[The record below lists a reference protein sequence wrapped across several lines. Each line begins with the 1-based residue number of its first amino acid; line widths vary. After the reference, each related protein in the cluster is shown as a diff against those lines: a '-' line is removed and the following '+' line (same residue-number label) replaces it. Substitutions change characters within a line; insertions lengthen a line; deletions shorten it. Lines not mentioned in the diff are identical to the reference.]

1 MEDRPHVVLRGRTKS
16 NMIRVFISSTF
27 TDMSS
32 ERKALLDKAYPEVVT
47 FCRSLGLMFEALLG
61 NRYGHRSLPRLI
73 PEKLFE
79 VLLSKLSK
87 SPEGVEQL
95 SQWFLKDSNAVPP
108 TYVLQPVTAHFP
120 HYSDLRPE
128 RRPQRDNEV
137 LSWRFTENQLLQLL
151 RSAAAAAEAAG
162 DITSEQKQKFYTSV
176 TQRELEQG
184 LWRDDSE
191 PSALLFVREIPRQ
204 RGRDGPKRLAKYMDV
219 TADGLLDAEA
229 GELLSGLK
237 SRLYASSRE
246 VLNLHCVELSKG
258 SVDPKRKEHA
268 QYLDAVCEQFV
279 TQMMA
284 RVTAAVD
291 SPTDGRRRKIW
302 GSTGEEKEQTSDW
315 VVEEAEQHAAMSAEL
330 SRGLIGREELLGKIC
345 LAMWESTNARH
356 GPLVVHG
363 AAGMGKTA
371 LLCKLA
377 QEMQR
382 VMEAGSVV
390 VIRLLSARHP
400 HRPDVDHVLRSV
412 CLQVCL
418 ACDLSPPSPLTAGS
432 PPELLGFFRSVLA
445 QVSGRGNTL
454 LLVLD
459 ALDHLSEQHHAHR
472 LGWLPAD
479 LPPNIHLVVSMA
491 TSSEAF
497 ASMRLKAETSASFFE
512 VERLSRDEGKQ
523 MMESNLRTRR
533 RTLTP
538 EQSDAVL
545 RSFESTGC
553 PLHLR
558 LILSAAKRWS
568 SFTRRT
574 ELHLGAS
581 TQEMMSQLFLM
592 LEEKHGKELVGGALG
607 YLALAREGLLEAE
620 LRDVMSLDDDVI
632 SEVYRHSPPPTPSL
646 IRLPPLLWARLRR
659 DLEDQLEERWTG
671 GVAVVAL
678 NNWHLSEAVSARYL
692 TSERRGRSHRI
703 LAEYFQGR
711 WSGKLKPTALPG
723 LTLFLSD
730 RKVPPQPL
738 WFAPG
743 LANVRKLQELPYH
756 LLHAGMWE
764 ELRKEVIGSA
774 EWLFCQSRICGVSS
788 VIQDLDH
795 SSRYMDCTETGLIRD
810 TLVLIKPSLD
820 FLDSHMDVTLFYTEL
835 LARLCSL
842 ATPFP
847 SVIGR
852 LCSQCEEWL
861 LTTPEPVL
869 VPQCSFLQQPGGA
882 LQHTLPGL
890 HGGVLCVDV
899 SEEAELVVAGA
910 DDGAV
915 AVWSLSDQQ
924 LVHTLLGHT
933 GAVLSV
939 KVIDSSSCCLSL
951 AADGSLRRWSLV
963 NGLQLLCIQEA
974 VPVDSSPS
982 SVHLHLSDQ
991 SQLLCVYTRTQVKLW
1006 RLDGAELF
1014 SSRADEGSVVL
1025 GVLEESISMTGKH
1038 TTVEFPLVPSLLS
1051 VTEDEKILMAAA
1063 DRTLS
1068 LFNVLTDS
1076 VDRFLDLQHDDDV
1089 LSACVSSDGRRLAT
1103 GAADQLIRIWSVTTG
1118 ALQDCL
1124 CGSDSPVTSLLWY
1137 KGSVVSASAAAA
1149 SVRLWSPKYD
1159 ARHKPTAHVPSGC
1172 AHAAVTRD
1180 GERVFFIRHESQRE
1194 VISWNNVTAEV
1205 SCLELVQLKR
1215 FLLCGLTS
1223 GTVLIYPLALPQE
1236 TLCIPPPESRSRV
1249 LCLAVGAREK
1259 HVAVAYEDRV
1269 CLFEISSRDSFP
1281 TVDGP
1286 LHSVPLP
1293 LLQAPLSSMAL
1304 LPDRRL
1310 LYGTSGGE
1318 VSLRD
1323 FGSGG
1328 GSSLEPHGSRVTC
1341 VTGSNWGT
1349 HALVGSQDGVQRLWA
1364 LSPLVLDHTAEFKGF
1379 FFEGVVSAAFSE
1391 SDQFVFTG
1399 SQDRTVKVW
1408 DVASDISESLP
1419 APPPCLVFFLV
1430 SRLLLRLSS
1439 SSSCLPAPPPCL
1451 VFFLVSRLLLR
1462 LLPRVSS
1469 SSSCLVFFLVSRLLP
1484 RVSSS
1489 SSSSSSCLVFFLV
1502 SRLLPRVSSSS
1513 SCLVF
1518 FLVSRLLP
1526 RVSSSSSCLVFF
1538 LVSRLLPRVSSSS
1551 SCLVFFLVSRLLPRV
1566 SSSSSC
1572 LVFFLVSRL
1581 LPRVSSS
1588 SSCLVFFLVSRL
1600 LPRVSSS
1607 SSCLV
1612 FFLVSRLLPRVSS
1625 SSSCLVFFLVSRL
1638 LPRVSSSSS
1647 CLVFFLVSRLLPRVS
1662 SSSSCLVF
1670 FLVSRLLPRVS
1681 SSSSCLVFFLVSRLL
1696 PRVSSSSSSSSSS
1709 LPSGNLLYVQYVYSP
1724 VVRMV
1729 TFRNGFVALSQHG
1742 AVIREVFRCPDHISP
1757 DYNPLRNVKAQYR
1770 VTSRDKNRDAQQA
1783 SVSDPQDYNPA
1794 QFNLNVLSMLRSK
1807 PPSSTCLIL

>member
-1 MEDRPHVVLRGRTKS
+1 MIMIMIFMIIVVVCVLWS
-16 NMIRVFISSTF
+16 
-27 TDMSS
+27 DMSS

-47 FCRSLGLMFEALLG
+47 FCRSLGLMFEVVDLRWGIRNVPSGDHESAEIFLQEIQSCERISAGPSFVALLG

-1025 GVLEESISMTGKH
+1025 GVLEESVVSLSDSGRVRISGPVDATRPVEAPLENSQKFTLVNSVISPERGKVFVVTREGFLHQISMTGKH

-1194 VISWNNVTAEV
+1194 VISWNNVTGCLSDRLSVSAEV

-1408 DVASDISESLP
+1408 DVAS
-1419 APPPCLVFFLV
+1419 
-1430 SRLLLRLSS
+1430 
-1439 SSSCLPAPPPCL
+1439 
-1451 VFFLVSRLLLR
+1451 
-1462 LLPRVSS
+1462 
-1469 SSSCLVFFLVSRLLP
+1469 
-1484 RVSSS
+1484 
-1489 SSSSSSCLVFFLV
+1489 
-1502 SRLLPRVSSSS
+1502 
-1513 SCLVF
+1513 
-1518 FLVSRLLP
+1518 
-1526 RVSSSSSCLVFF
+1526 
-1538 LVSRLLPRVSSSS
+1538 
-1551 SCLVFFLVSRLLPRV
+1551 
-1566 SSSSSC
+1566 
-1572 LVFFLVSRL
+1572 
-1581 LPRVSSS
+1581 
-1588 SSCLVFFLVSRL
+1588 
-1600 LPRVSSS
+1600 
-1607 SSCLV
+1607 
-1612 FFLVSRLLPRVSS
+1612 
-1625 SSSCLVFFLVSRL
+1625 
-1638 LPRVSSSSS
+1638 
-1647 CLVFFLVSRLLPRVS
+1647 
-1662 SSSSCLVF
+1662 
-1670 FLVSRLLPRVS
+1670 
-1681 SSSSCLVFFLVSRLL
+1681 
-1696 PRVSSSSSSSSSS
+1696 
-1709 LPSGNLLYVQYVYSP
+1709 GNLLYVQYVYSP

-1770 VTSRDKNRDAQQA
+1770 VTSRDKDRDAQQA